1 MNPPKTLR
9 LIIASLFLFLASSSF
24 AEPRAPLDKV
34 TSSSKFLIY
43 YGGDFSAENIQ
54 KMKSFDVVVLHP
66 NSTGV
71 TPKVVKE
78 LQDAGVTYVLGYI
91 SIGEDAPKEDEL
103 PITHMGKGPIYID
116 ENTQEKVYQ
125 NTGIASFYMDSIY
138 NPELTNYDHDSVADT
153 NGIFGGYYI
162 YPNSDW
168 RWVINE
174 MRIGGSPIFSQRKY
188 AAGLKQIAGERDAS
202 KLESKFANF
211 GFDGFFL
218 DTIDTAGP
226 YTGIGWYPWAAEE
239 MQKTVKFISDT
250 YTDKVIVANRG
261 AYYHQAGLVNLTYG
275 IRPINYSIRPYI
287 NAMLFESYMLD
298 SDSSHQKKS
307 PYFLDNHIH
316 IAPKLISEANR
327 PDGFTILSLDYM
339 MDRSPDLYD
348 ELFTTVV
355 KENGWLSYLTL
366 RGEINTVDLDYIAKL
381 DDANLMHDTQAPQWM
396 HTGKYA
402 NESTPV
408 RTGVQKV
415 MPGNKPNE
423 MIVFWDSA
431 KDQSLPVKYNISI
444 ATNSDF
450 SDQIKFSHVKFKKN
464 PAWDDDPINNVAN
477 QFTLTNLAKQNYF
490 VRVTAE
496 DSSPDH
502 HEDGNTVT
510 LSLNLDNSI
519 SNPVNGTINIDAQLD
534 DWNDLQSFGAD
545 AKESTNS
552 QSVDWKEIWMAHDEN
567 QVYLAYQ
574 YHNPVQMSWGHITY
588 FDTDTNNATGFKG
601 WDNSMPVG
609 VEYMIQAYNL
619 WKYTG
624 DGTSWEWQYVT
635 KVGESTG
642 QLSSEMN
649 FPRSLIGSPEKV
661 DLYFEAYNP
670 AIGQT
675 DIDLLP
681 DNAITDTNTLRYSFS
696 AVGSLPQ

>member
-1 MNPPKTLR
+1 MNPLKTLQ
-9 LIIASLFLFLASSSF
+9 LIIASLLLFIGGSAF
-24 AEPRAPLDKV
+24 TEPRAPLQGIN
-34 TSSSKFLIY
+34 SSSRFLLY
-43 YGGDFSAENIQ
+43 YGDDFSAENMQ
-54 KMKSFDVVVLHP
+54 KMKTFDVVVLHP
-66 NSTGV
+66 NSAGV

-78 LQDAGVTYVLGYI
+78 LQDAGVAYVLGYI
-91 SIGEDAPKEDEL
+91 SIGEDTPQEDEL
-103 PITHMGKGPIYID
+103 PITHLGKGPIYID
-116 ENTQEKVYQ
+116 EETQQKVYQ
-125 NTGIASFYMDSIY
+125 NTGIASFYMDSVY

-174 MRIGGSPIFSQRKY
+174 MRIGGSPLFSQRKY
-188 AAGLKQIAGERDAS
+188 AAGLKQIAGERDAGQ
-202 KLESKFANF
+202 LESKLANF

-226 YTGIGWYPWAAEE
+226 YSGIGWYPWAVEE

-250 YTDKVIVANRG
+250 YPDKVIVANRG
-261 AYYHQAGLVNLTYG
+261 AYYYQAGLHNSIYDIKPVD
-275 IRPINYSIRPYI
+275 YSIRPYI

-298 SDSSHQKKS
+298 SDPSHQGKS
-307 PYFLDNHIH
+307 PYFLDNHIN

-355 KENGWLSYLTL
+355 KQNGWLSYLTL
-366 RGEINTVDLDYIAKL
+366 RGKINTVDLDYLAKL
-381 DDANLMHDTQAPQWM
+381 DNASLMKDTQPPEWM

-402 NESTPV
+402 NQSTPARV
-408 RTGVQKV
+408 GVQKV
-415 MPGNKPNE
+415 IPGENSNE

-444 ATNSDF
+444 ASKADF
-450 SDQIKFSHVKFKKN
+450 SDQIKFSHVKFEKN
-464 PAWDDDPINNVAN
+464 PAWDDDPANHVAN
-477 QFTLTNLAKQNYF
+477 QYTLQNLPKKNYF

-496 DSSPDH
+496 DSSPDQN
-502 HEDGNTVT
+502 EDQNTVT
-510 LSLNLDNSI
+510 LSLNLDISI
-519 SNPVNGTINIDAQLD
+519 SNPLDGTINLDAQLD
-534 DWNDLQSFGAD
+534 EWQNLQSFGAD
-545 AKESTNS
+545 AKDSTNS

-567 QVYLAYQ
+567 QVYLAYE

-624 DGTSWEWQYVT
+624 NGTSWEWQFIK
-635 KVGESTG
+635 KVSHSTS
-642 QLSSEMN
+642 QFTSEMS
-649 FPRSLIGSPEKV
+649 FPRSLIENPEKV
-661 DLYFEAYNP
+661 DIYFEAYNP
-670 AIGQT
+670 AIGLT

-681 DNAITDTNTLRYSFS
+681 DNAITDNNTLRYSFS
-696 AVGSLPQ
+696 AKSNLPQ